1 MTLVLLRRFPR
12 LFAEHLGKIQ
22 WIFKTAQG
30 SNVFHTGKALIH
42 ESAGLLNA
50 ECGDV
55 L

>member
-22 WIFKTAQG
+22 RVFKTAQG
-30 SNVFHTGKALIH
+30 SDVFYTGKALIH
-42 ESAGLLNA
+42 ERAGLLDA

-55 L
+55 F